1 MDKTTETNLTSP
13 IDKSYLKD
21 LKTWKVILVHQ
32 IKLAAIVCFPKVSSI
47 INIFYKY
54 FSRH

>member
-13 IDKSYLKD
+13 INKFYFKD
-21 LKTWKVILVHQ
+21 LETWKVILAHQ
-32 IKLAAIVCFPKVSSI
+32 IKLAAIVCFPKVCSI
-47 INIFYKY
+47 INIFYNY